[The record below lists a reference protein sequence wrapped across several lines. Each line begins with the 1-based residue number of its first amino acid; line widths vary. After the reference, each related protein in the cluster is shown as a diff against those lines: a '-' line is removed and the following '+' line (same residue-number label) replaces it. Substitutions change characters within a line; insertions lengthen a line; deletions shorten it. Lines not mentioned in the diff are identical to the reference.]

1 VVVAK
6 LSLQLR
12 LGFRDFEIAWTHPS
26 VRSAKEPFVL
36 PMALV
41 VPLDPDRR
49 VMCTAPVDVLWCFD
63 NRLVDMRY
71 HDESPRT
78 QTV

>member
-6 LSLQLR
+6 LGLRLR

-36 PMALV
+36 SMVKTKSTVIGCV
-41 VPLDPDRR
+41 VIPDTICWKTNILGIVRKMLR
-49 VMCTAPVDVLWCFD
+49 
-63 NRLVDMRY
+63 
-71 HDESPRT
+71 
-78 QTV
+78 

>member
-1 VVVAK
+1 MPK
-6 LSLQLR
+6 LKLR
-12 LGFRDFEIAWTHPS
+12 LYTER
-26 VRSAKEPFVL
+26 AKAK

-71 HDESPRT
+71 HDESPPNADGVSSARCSGG
-78 QTV
+78 VRGE